1 MSRFTRT
8 CERKAAF
15 MAARDRAVAELRAT
29 ILTAVPI
36 APREAHAHAVTA
48 TLRPAPLWR
57 LPRMPRLPEPAG
69 LV

>member
-15 MAARDRAVAELRAT
+15 MAARDRAVTELRAT
-29 ILTAVPI
+29 ISTTVSI
-36 APREAHAHAVTA
+36 APREAHARAVTA
-48 TLRPAPLWR
+48 TQRRAPLWR
-57 LPRMPRLPEPAG
+57 LRRMPRLPEPAG